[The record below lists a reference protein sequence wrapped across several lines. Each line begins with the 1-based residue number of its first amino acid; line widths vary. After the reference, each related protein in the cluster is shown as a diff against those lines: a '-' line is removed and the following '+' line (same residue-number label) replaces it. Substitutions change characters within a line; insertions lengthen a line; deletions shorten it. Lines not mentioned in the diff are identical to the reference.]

1 MAETYSI
8 VQTGARSDSTF
19 DAKALIVPDSAA
31 ITPGAWQQA
40 CRLGTA
46 QLYKGADGGVFFAT
60 PDPTASTYLGSGVVT
75 LFAAKPG
82 IN

>member
-1 MAETYSI
+1 MAETYSLT
-8 VQTGARSDSTF
+8 QTCARSDSTF
-19 DAKALIVPDSAA
+19 DAKALLAPDTAV
-31 ITPGAWQQA
+31 ITPGAWQAA

-46 QLYKGADGGVFFAT
+46 QLYKGADGGQFFAA
-60 PDPTASTYLGSGVVT
+60 PDPTGSTYGNGVVT